1 MSTTAAISKP
11 EVYETKTIKLTSPLI
26 QIGSA
31 VSRLNPFEYVQTA
44 NKVYLPNQ
52 DALAKALKAKGGRYL
67 EEYIEKIDN
76 RHSIDNLLK
85 QAFGD
90 RWWECKAPDGEPIFP
105 EHAIANKLTKERITD
120 LRPMIRD
127 GTGRFFIPGS
137 SIKGAIRTA
146 IAYYLLKHA
155 DRYRVPVSS
164 RKSEIE
170 RKLNERLGELGNKH
184 KQKFLDDDLFM
195 NSLFSE
201 FNLTYQD
208 RIFPAW
214 GPNTDF
220 LRSLKVSDSTPLV
233 EKRVTN
239 KKGQSIPV
247 NLPIVAEVI
256 VSSRFPDYS
265 AKYKASI
272 YAEMVRNVSAEFT
285 LTLDRE
291 RLAWFQSDRD
301 MVIPFSNLEELL
313 KICEEFAQEQWDY
326 EHDYWN
332 VIKNNPKAAGKN
344 LDFTYIRDIY
354 KPEVCPHTL
363 RIGWGSGMTGTT
375 IGLCLDDELRAEIR
389 DRCGIGAPGFEA
401 PKSRRTIGNREGE
414 IRYVPG
420 WVKFK
425 YS

>member
-1 MSTTAAISKP
+1 MSIVTAISKP
-11 EVYETKTIKLTSPLI
+11 EVYEIKTIKLTSPLI
-26 QIGSA
+26 HIGSA
-31 VSRLNPFEYVQTA
+31 VSRLNPFEYVQTT

-90 RWWECKAPDGEPIFP
+90 RWWQCQDPAGEAIFP
-105 EHAIANKLTKERITD
+105 NHAIAHKLTEERISD
-120 LRPMIRD
+120 LRPMIRN
-127 GTGRFFIPGS
+127 GIGQFFIPGS

-146 IAYYLLKHA
+146 IAYYLIKHA
-155 DRYRVPVSS
+155 DRFQVPAV
-164 RKSEIE
+164 RRRSEIE
-170 RKLNERLGELGNKH
+170 QKLNARLGELGNKH

-201 FNLTYQD
+201 FTLTYQD
-208 RIFPAW
+208 RIFSAW

-220 LRSLKVSDSTPLV
+220 LRSLKVSDSIPLV
-233 EKRVTN
+233 EKRITN
-239 KKGQSIPV
+239 KQGRSIPV

-256 VSSRFPDYS
+256 VSSRFPDYL

-285 LTLDRE
+285 LTLDQKM
-291 RLAWFQSDRD
+291 LAWFKHDQD
-301 MVIPFSNLEELL
+301 MIIPFSNLDELL

-332 VIKNNPKAAGKN
+332 LIKNNPRAAGKN
-344 LDFTYIRDIY
+344 LDFNYIRDIY
-354 KPEVCPHTL
+354 EPKVCPYTL

-375 IGLCLDDELRAEIR
+375 IGLCIDDQLRSNIR
-389 DRCGIGAPGFEA
+389 DKCGISAPGFEA
-401 PKSRRTIGNREGE
+401 PKSRRTIMNREGE
-414 IRYVPG
+414 IRYLPG

-425 YS
+425 